1 LSRPADREAVVLA
14 ASGLGA
20 ALFMLACN
28 ATARLGDAAIV
39 FRHVVGIVFVS
50 GALLFLARHVLAPG
64 RLAAL
69 GRAALSA
76 LPFAAVFVV
85 IGGAGSLASHGRMF
99 AIMAGDFWHG
109 DPYFAFTR
117 RPAVSAIA
125 HVFGFSQSSY
135 IFFWYALFFACLC
148 VLQRLLAERGLSFW
162 ERLSILTSSI
172 AAYLLIVP
180 GYNEAFVFFC
190 AAACWRHRLS
200 LAEKL
205 LVGAL
210 MLGAHEVATVFAAA
224 FLIGEAEP
232 QDRRGWLAAFGFL
245 YAAYVL
251 GYAINWG
258 FDVQAGL
265 TLAVKP
271 TPKEAASSLQWVVQQ
286 KLRFVG
292 GMLIA
297 YKLLWLLVA
306 RAATTD
312 RRQRYRVVCI
322 LATLPLTL
330 VATDTSRL
338 VQFGSL
344 SFILL
349 AADMLQ
355 HVRPVFRRLLVWA
368 NLAMPSLYIATNNV
382 PAVGKG
388 LYLLSVVAYMKA
400 APWLGLP
407 AQFAIA
413 NPGG

>member
-1 LSRPADREAVVLA
+1 LSRPTYRDAAVPAVSALA
-14 ASGLGA
+14 A

-28 ATARLGDAAIV
+28 VTARLGDGAIV
-39 FRHVVGIVFVS
+39 FRHVTGIVFVA
-50 GALLFLARHVLAPG
+50 GAVLFLARHVLAPG
-64 RLAAL
+64 RLMAL
-69 GRAALSA
+69 ARSSLSA
-76 LPFAAVFVV
+76 VPIVAVFV
-85 IGGAGSLASHGRMF
+85 IIAGAGTLASHGRMF
-99 AIMAGDFWHG
+99 ALMAGDFWHG

-117 RPAVSAIA
+117 RPAVSALA
-125 HVFGFSQSSY
+125 HVLGFTQTSY
-135 IFFWYALFFACLC
+135 IVFWYALFFAFMC

-180 GYNEAFVFFC
+180 GYNEVFVFLC
-190 AAACWRHRLS
+190 AAACWRQRLS

-205 LVGAL
+205 VIGAL
-210 MLGAHEVATVFAAA
+210 MVGAHEVAALFAAA
-224 FLIGEAEP
+224 FLIGEAEGD
-232 QDRRGWLAAFGFL
+232 DRRNWLMGFGFL

-265 TLAVKP
+265 SLAVKP
-271 TPKEAASSLQWVVQQ
+271 TPAEATSSLQWVLKQ
-286 KLRFVG
+286 KLRFLG
-292 GMLIA
+292 GILMA

-306 RAATTD
+306 RATATD
-312 RRQRYRVVCI
+312 RRQLYRVLCI
-322 LATLPLTL
+322 LAALPLTL

-344 SFILL
+344 SFVLL
-349 AADMLQ
+349 AADMLARL
-355 HVRPVFRRLLVWA
+355 RPRFRRSLSWA
-368 NLAMPSLYIATNNV
+368 NLAIPSLYIATNNV

-388 LYLLSVVAYMKA
+388 LYIVVVVAYIKA

-413 NPGG
+413 NPGS